1 LTTNAPEHP
10 SLPIYES
17 FTSAQDFGYVGRSK
31 RGVEPNGR
39 RRLRRVAGVAD
50 IRARSARD
58 SLAPTPTKA
67 PVYDR
72 SAELAKIYQ
81 SVMPDFDAMFEGDD
95 DESAET
101 EKVKHRPV
109 QRQQDAIDFDTT
121 QPPPFKEK
129 SEKKKTRPLKTHPM
143 PSLDQAQSGF
153 STTSLTMIE
162 NNDFVDAPT
171 HYAAPANETSLR
183 PRSRSSPWSFGVAP
197 STPDPSSEAHA
208 RDVAP
213 VSTISTR
220 ARAVSEPHAE
230 RRHRYLG
237 SQRDSIVLQVCTE
250 MLVEQLTGAFAWQR
264 HGRHLWPI
272 NGDGK
277 EAEECDDGFESSLTQ
292 MQLLLMIEAYEEVLE
307 SCKQETLLSQ
317 LWQSAFEA
325 DGSGSAGQSGDAE
338 RGAAREAV
346 PILEHWLATLKVM
359 YEELTEANGNWI

>member
-1 LTTNAPEHP
+1 
-10 SLPIYES
+10 
-17 FTSAQDFGYVGRSK
+17 
-31 RGVEPNGR
+31 
-39 RRLRRVAGVAD
+39 
-50 IRARSARD
+50 
-58 SLAPTPTKA
+58 
-67 PVYDR
+67 
-72 SAELAKIYQ
+72 
-81 SVMPDFDAMFEGDD
+81 MPDFDAMFEEDD
-95 DESAET
+95 DDSTET
-101 EKVKHRPV
+101 EKGKQRSV

-129 SEKKKTRPLKTHPM
+129 SEKKKTRALKPHPV
-143 PSLDQAQSGF
+143 PSLDQAQSGS
-153 STTSLTMIE
+153 STTSLTVIE
-162 NNDFVDAPT
+162 SNDFLDAPT
-171 HYAAPANETSLR
+171 LYAAPASESCETSPR
-183 PRSRSSPWSFGVAP
+183 SRSRSSPWPFGVAP

-264 HGRHLWPI
+264 HGRHLWPN
-272 NGDGK
+272 NGGGK
-277 EAEECDDGFESSLTQ
+277 EAEECDGSFRSSLTQ

-307 SCKQETLLSQ
+307 SCQQETLLSQ
-317 LWQSAFEA
+317 LWQSAVEA
-325 DGSGSAGQSGDAE
+325 DGRGSAGQSEDAE